1 MPNCQPPRH
10 AESLYIQIFLC
21 PSVHQLGR
29 GHLIGNRW
37 KITWWRFN
45 FSGSAL
51 AGSSSIAEWNKSAC
65 LSTQEKTLSVKKMLT
80 LQRQTISGVFFCCHP
95 DVMRGGRC
103 CTEKND
109 QRSGCFG
116 LDTSFYLWL
125 QPMVKLQRDGGRTK
139 ETNFNR
145 EYGNKAT
152 TMKDWKLFFL
162 NSFSASRLG
171 SILRY
176 LQCKR
181 EINWKKAWKVGW

>member
-1 MPNCQPPRH
+1 MPIANHQDMQSHFIYRYSCVLVSTNLAAVTWLAAVGRSHGESIGDASIFPVLPLLALRLLQNEIKVHVCLLRKRH
-10 AESLYIQIFLC
+10 
-21 PSVHQLGR
+21 
-29 GHLIGNRW
+29 
-37 KITWWRFN
+37 
-45 FSGSAL
+45 
-51 AGSSSIAEWNKSAC
+51 C
-65 LSTQEKTLSVKKMLT
+65 LLKRCWHFRD
-80 LQRQTISGVFFCCHP
+80 RQSPVFFCCHP

-152 TMKDWKLFFL
+152 TMKDWKLFFR
-162 NSFSASRLG
+162 NSFSASR
-171 SILRY
+171 
-176 LQCKR
+176 
-181 EINWKKAWKVGW
+181 

>member
-1 MPNCQPPRH
+1 MPIANHQDMQSHFIYRYSCVLVSTNLAAVTWLATVGRSH
-10 AESLYIQIFLC
+10 GDHGSIFL
-21 PSVHQLGR
+21 
-29 GHLIGNRW
+29 
-37 KITWWRFN
+37 
-45 FSGSAL
+45 SGSAL

-65 LSTQEKTLSVKKMLT
+65 LSTQEKTLSVKKMVT

-152 TMKDWKLFFL
+152 TMKDWKLFFR
-162 NSFSASRLG
+162 NSFSASR
-171 SILRY
+171 
-176 LQCKR
+176 
-181 EINWKKAWKVGW
+181 